1 MIKRFKYLFWIG
13 ILFATFS
20 VSVDLIFSANN
31 HDKGFVYA
39 IYIVNYIFLILY
51 ILYFFY
57 ILKVNSGFVNELI
70 GIHFEEIFTDINVGI
85 VVYDADYNIIWV
97 NEYLM
102 NNGISNMVGNPI
114 TRIHSKISNLSNNTK
129 EEVQIQLNNTSFTV
143 SNQSI
148 NNTLIFKN
156 NTKYE
161 VLKQA
166 YVHDSKAIGFIKV
179 DNFRNL
185 NSSLLTS
192 GLFKAKEKISNAIQK
207 FSHEYEATIKSY
219 SDDEYIVFMTGY
231 NLKRAMKSDFIILK
245 DIRKY
250 AKSEK
255 LSISLSAGFSF
266 NHGNALTLENLAL
279 KSLELAR
286 SRGGDQVVVY
296 EYGKGNLFFG
306 AKLELNSSNSKVE
319 VKNFTNNFARE
330 LEKCKNVMVFGHINA
345 DFDCIGAMLGIV
357 HISEIYGKD
366 VNFLNISNEEKADVF
381 LHKTFN
387 EDKLDKLLVKKSA
400 ANKLITKDT
409 MIVIVD
415 VSALDQ
421 ISGKVLLKKSL
432 YNQIFI
438 IDHHRISGSSFNEV
452 PARQKYI
459 MPSASSTCEIVTEM
473 LNFDNKVLQVP
484 VATAQYLLTGMVLD
498 TNSFKQRT
506 SARTFEAAAILQK
519 WNASILIANESL
531 KLNERDSLI
540 IQKILSSMSMIK
552 NDVYIAF
559 LEDEETADYA
569 QIAKSSQ
576 DILNVENRRASFV
589 IARVSED
596 QIKISARSNGT
607 YNVQLIMEKLN
618 NGGGHF
624 SSAATIIQNAK
635 VSEVVEKIT
644 KIIIEN

>member
-1 MIKRFKYLFWIG
+1 
-13 ILFATFS
+13 
-20 VSVDLIFSANN
+20 
-31 HDKGFVYA
+31 
-39 IYIVNYIFLILY
+39 
-51 ILYFFY
+51 
-57 ILKVNSGFVNELI
+57 
-70 GIHFEEIFTDINVGI
+70 
-85 VVYDADYNIIWV
+85 
-97 NEYLM
+97 
-102 NNGISNMVGNPI
+102 
-114 TRIHSKISNLSNNTK
+114 
-129 EEVQIQLNNTSFTV
+129 
-143 SNQSI
+143 
-148 NNTLIFKN
+148 
-156 NTKYE
+156 
-161 VLKQA
+161 
-166 YVHDSKAIGFIKV
+166 
-179 DNFRNL
+179 
-185 NSSLLTS
+185 
-192 GLFKAKEKISNAIQK
+192 
-207 FSHEYEATIKSY
+207 
-219 SDDEYIVFMTGY
+219 MTGY

-498 TNSFKQRT
+498 TNSFKQIT